1 MGLQQS
7 KEELLYQQVN
17 YGNADGIRTLR
28 AQGAGL
34 EVSRQPS
41 QDDKLLRPHI
51 TAPTPRLTAAADV
64 CVLGLQWIDK
74 EGKTPLMVACTRPD
88 LLNVAKVLIE
98 LGANV
103 NAYRPGTGALL
114 LPFFLLHLVQLS
126 TAVPMA
132 QYWGLHRFSG
142 PDRDVFLLVW
152 F

>member
-34 EVSRQPS
+34 E
-41 QDDKLLRPHI
+41 
-51 TAPTPRLTAAADV
+51 
-64 CVLGLQWIDK
+64 WIDK
-74 EGKTPLMVACTRPD
+74 EGKTPLMVACMRPD